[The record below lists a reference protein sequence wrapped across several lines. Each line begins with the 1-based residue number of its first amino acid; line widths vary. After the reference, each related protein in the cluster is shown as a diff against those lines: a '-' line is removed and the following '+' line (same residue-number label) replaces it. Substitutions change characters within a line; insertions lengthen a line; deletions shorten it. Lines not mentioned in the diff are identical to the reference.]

1 MNDHRKIKVFFE
13 VLGRLLSR
21 VGSQALARIGAEL
34 GPEEKVTLTNGLY
47 FRVERSGLTL
57 VSVGAGECQ
66 SMKLSVDEAKQIFSS
81 IESACTSRDVVKV
94 RAGELSWTTD
104 ARPKSNPEKVVIRF
118 TGPLGFTRTDAKRK
132 DVAAAVVEFA
142 NRFGR
147 DNPPQGR
154 SALGPSASSE
164 TFRSPAD
171 VDDEPEVQ
179 AASRS

>member
-1 MNDHRKIKVFFE
+1 MDVVLFASGEVLWSPHRTTYDGARPMNDHRKIKVFFE

-34 GPEEKVTLTNGLY
+34 GPKEKVTLTNGLY

-94 RAGELSWTTD
+94 RARELSWTTD
-104 ARPKSNPEKVVIRF
+104 ARPKSNPEKVVIRS
-118 TGPLGFTRTDAKRK
+118 TGPLGFTRTDARRK

-142 NRFGR
+142 NRFG
-147 DNPPQGR
+147 
-154 SALGPSASSE
+154 
-164 TFRSPAD
+164 
-171 VDDEPEVQ
+171 
-179 AASRS
+179 

>member
-1 MNDHRKIKVFFE
+1 
-13 VLGRLLSR
+13 
-21 VGSQALARIGAEL
+21 L

-118 TGPLGFTRTDAKRK
+118 TGPLGFTRTDARRK

-142 NRFGR
+142 NRFG
-147 DNPPQGR
+147 
-154 SALGPSASSE
+154 
-164 TFRSPAD
+164 
-171 VDDEPEVQ
+171 
-179 AASRS
+179 